1 MQPPTAPRPQ
11 AHQNADELYRRQR
24 KDLQHAVA
32 GAVKAPSE
40 LIEDAC
46 QTAWIIMLR
55 ARPHCHSAFAWLRV
69 VAIREA
75 YRLMATERHQTT
87 LESVAGTVDRLRR
100 GANHESLDD
109 SVEALEALRQLAA
122 LPERQRTDLALKIAG
137 YSYKEIQNRTPG
149 RTMTNVNKSLAKA
162 RARIRR

>member
-1 MQPPTAPRPQ
+1 
-11 AHQNADELYRRQR
+11 
-24 KDLQHAVA
+24 
-32 GAVKAPSE
+32 
-40 LIEDAC
+40 
-46 QTAWIIMLR
+46 
-55 ARPHCHSAFAWLRV
+55 
-69 VAIREA
+69 
-75 YRLMATERHQTT
+75 
-87 LESVAGTVDRLRR
+87 VAGTVDRLRR